1 MAYASHSHRDIFNVH
16 ELDLL
21 AVAKA
26 FGFTTP
32 PRVDLAFSAKGDKT
46 GKNEAGRKSGK
57 GGMSGKQARMA
68 GGGGKNFSASNPYG
82 EKKAGD
88 KRQFQH

>member
-16 ELDLL
+16 SLDLL
-21 AVAKA
+21 SVALA

-32 PRVDLAFSAKGDKT
+32 PRVDLAFSAKGDK
-46 GKNEAGRKSGK
+46 GANDAGRKSGQ
-57 GGMSGKQARMA
+57 GGMKGKEGRMG
-68 GGGGKNFSASNPYG
+68 GGGGKQFSASNPYG
-82 EKKAGD
+82 QKKKGE